1 MIADLKQIKAGD
13 LNVSYYESG
22 PFDGV
27 PVFLL
32 HGFPYDIHSYLEVA
46 PVLSSSGCRV
56 IV

>member
-1 MIADLKQIKAGD
+1 MIKNLKQINTGD

-32 HGFPYDIHSYLEVA
+32 HGFPYDIHLYLEVA

-56 IV
+56 